1 MASTV
6 RDESMPGPVSTN
18 ARPGVWL
25 TDASLVLMAL
35 IWGVNFSVVKYGT
48 SLVDPRAY
56 NAMRVGLAAVTLV
69 IIVAMGR
76 MPLPSKRDSL
86 ALLALG
92 FLGNGIYQ
100 FFFVEG
106 IARTSASNSA
116 LVVAASPALIAL
128 IGRARGV
135 ERVTLRGML
144 GIALSM
150 TGIGLVV
157 LGSARAVKGDSSLGG
172 DFFVLSGSLCW
183 AVYTVLLKPYTERVK
198 GFQLSALTMVGG
210 AVPLALVASPTLA
223 ATHWVLLPTLGW
235 LAVFYSGVGSL
246 VVAYY
251 FWYRGVRVLGPTRTA
266 MYSNLQ
272 PMIAILVAW
281 LLLGETPSVWQ
292 GIGAACIMSG
302 LILTRM

>member
-6 RDESMPGPVSTN
+6 RDESMPGPVSTHT
-18 ARPGVWL
+18 RPGVWL
-25 TDASLVLMAL
+25 TDLSLVFMAL

-56 NAMRVGLAAVTLV
+56 NAMRVGLAAITLV
-69 IIVAMGR
+69 IIVAVGR
-76 MPLPSKRDSL
+76 LPLPSRRDCL
-86 ALLALG
+86 RLLALG

-106 IARTSASNSA
+106 IARTSATNTA

-135 ERVTLRGML
+135 ERVSRRGMI
-144 GIALSM
+144 GIVLSM
-150 TGIGLVV
+150 VGIGLVV
-157 LGSARAVKGDSSLGG
+157 SGSAHGEQRHSSLSG
-172 DFFVLSGSLCW
+172 DLFVLAGSLCW
-183 AVYTVLLKPYTERVK
+183 AIYTVLLKPYTERVK

-210 AVPLALVASPTLA
+210 AIPLALAASPALA
-223 ATHWVLLPTLGW
+223 ATNYSGVSALGW
-235 LAVFYSGVGSL
+235 SAVVYSGVGSL

-251 FWYRGVRVLGPTRTA
+251 FWYHGVRVLGPTRTA

-272 PMIAILVAW
+272 PVIAILVAW
-281 LLLGETPSVWQ
+281 LALAETPTLWQ
-292 GIGAACIMSG
+292 SIGAACIMSG

>member
-18 ARPGVWL
+18 TRPGVWL

-56 NAMRVGLAAVTLV
+56 NAARVGLAAVTLV
-69 IIVAMGR
+69 IIVAVGR
-76 MPLPSKRDSL
+76 LELPSRSDIV
-86 ALLALG
+86 ALLGLG

-106 IARTSASNSA
+106 IARTSASNTA
-116 LVVAASPALIAL
+116 LVVAASPALIAM

-135 ERVTLRGML
+135 ERVSPRGTIGIL
-144 GIALSM
+144 LSIIGIA
-150 TGIGLVV
+150 LVV
-157 LGSARAVKGDSSLGG
+157 LGSASTAKGKSSLTG
-172 DFFVLSGSLCW
+172 DLFVLCGSMCW
-183 AVYTVLLKPYTERVK
+183 AIYTVLLKPYTARVR
-198 GFQLSALTMVGG
+198 GFQLSAITMVGG
-210 AVPLALVASPTLA
+210 AIPLALVASPSIVA
-223 ATHWVLLPTLGW
+223 ANWSGVSLLGW
-235 LAVFYSGVGSL
+235 SAIFYSGVGSL

-251 FWYRGVRVLGPTRTA
+251 FWYHGVRVLGPTRTA

-272 PMIAILVAW
+272 PVIAILVAW
-281 LLLGETPSVWQ
+281 MVLSETPTVWQ
-292 GIGAACIMSG
+292 AIGATCIMTG
-302 LILTRM
+302 LVLTRM